1 MPHSLDQAVQ
11 NAYSDLYAACLTPA
25 FDGKGVSF
33 VRKNIKGQRYIDQAR
48 QLLDVLL
55 DIRPG
60 SVSVAV
66 EAARQAGA
74 KFHRQYKKA
83 LTRLPADLQLS
94 LREWTT

>member
-1 MPHSLDQAVQ
+1 MPQTLDQAVQ
-11 NAYSDLYAACLTPA
+11 NAYSDLYAAFA
-25 FDGKGVSF
+25 AKAAKD
-33 VRKNIKGQRYIDQAR
+33 IDQAR